1 MLDFLRSTA
10 DTSGMS
16 IQKTGETGKKTT
28 AAMGARTLR
37 PKAGTS
43 GRSIKQFRETGKK
56 AAAKGARALG
66 KAKRQGVKPYRVV
79 GSVAPATVLK
89 LVATPRGGSML
100 GLRSQLGL
108 NRETFARLLPV
119 STRSLASIEQGQLPN
134 ATVTRRL
141 TEIGRVVVALREVV
155 DEEAIGP
162 WMLRPN
168 QAFDGLKPI
177 EVIERGEV
185 DRIWQ
190 MIFLLRSG
198 TPS

>member
-1 MLDFLRSTA
+1 
-10 DTSGMS
+10 MS
-16 IQKTGETGKKTT
+16 IQKTRETRKRTT
-28 AAMGARTLR
+28 ATKGVR
-37 PKAGTS
+37 
-43 GRSIKQFRETGKK
+43 RS
-56 AAAKGARALG
+56 G
-66 KAKRQGVKPYRVV
+66 KAKQPGAKRYPPV
-79 GSVAPATVLK
+79 GSVVPATALK
-89 LVATPRGGSML
+89 LVPTPRGGTML

-119 STRSLASIEQGQLPN
+119 STRSLAGIEQGQRPN
-134 ATVTRRL
+134 ETVTRRL
-141 TEIGRVVVALREVV
+141 TEIRRVVDALSEVV
-155 DEEAIGP
+155 NEEAIGP

-168 QAFDGLKPI
+168 QAFDRLKPI

>member
-1 MLDFLRSTA
+1 M
-10 DTSGMS
+10 
-16 IQKTGETGKKTT
+16 
-28 AAMGARTLR
+28 
-37 PKAGTS
+37 
-43 GRSIKQFRETGKK
+43 
-56 AAAKGARALG
+56 AKGVRTSG
-66 KAKRQGVKPYRVV
+66 KAKRQGIKRYRAV
-79 GSVAPATVLK
+79 GSVATATVLK
-89 LVATPRGGSML
+89 LVVTPRGGSML

-119 STRSLASIEQGQLPN
+119 STRSLASIEHGQRPN
-134 ATVTRRL
+134 KTVTRRL
-141 TEIGRVVVALREVV
+141 TEIGRVVYALGEVV
-155 DEEAIGP
+155 NDEAIGP

-177 EVIERGEV
+177 EVIERGEA

>member
-1 MLDFLRSTA
+1 
-10 DTSGMS
+10 MS
-16 IQKTGETGKKTT
+16 IQKTRKTGKKT
-28 AAMGARTLR
+28 AASKTART
-37 PKAGTS
+37 S
-43 GRSIKQFRETGKK
+43 
-56 AAAKGARALG
+56 G
-66 KAKRQGVKPYRVV
+66 KAKRQNTKRDRAF
-79 GSVAPATVLK
+79 GSAVTGLK

-119 STRSLASIEQGQLPN
+119 STRSLASIEQGQRPN

-141 TEIGRVVVALREVV
+141 TEICRVVDALGEVV
-155 DEEAIGP
+155 NEEAVGP

-168 QAFDGLKPI
+168 QAFGDLKPI

-185 DRIWQ
+185 GRIWQ

-198 TPS
+198 TPF

>member
-1 MLDFLRSTA
+1 MTTVAKDVR
-10 DTSGMS
+10 TS
-16 IQKTGETGKKTT
+16 
-28 AAMGARTLR
+28 
-37 PKAGTS
+37 
-43 GRSIKQFRETGKK
+43 
-56 AAAKGARALG
+56 G
-66 KAKRQGVKPYRVV
+66 KAKRQGTKPYRAVASVV
-79 GSVAPATVLK
+79 PATVLK

-119 STRSLASIEQGQLPN
+119 STRSLASIEQGQRPN
-134 ATVTRRL
+134 ETVTRRL
-141 TEIGRVVVALREVV
+141 TEIRRVVDALWEVV
-155 DEEAIGP
+155 NDEAIGP

-168 QAFDGLKPI
+168 QAFGGLKPI

>member
-1 MLDFLRSTA
+1 MT
-10 DTSGMS
+10 M
-16 IQKTGETGKKTT
+16 QNTGNTGKKTS
-28 AAMGARTLR
+28 APKGVRTPR
-37 PKAGTS
+37 
-43 GRSIKQFRETGKK
+43 
-56 AAAKGARALG
+56 
-66 KAKRQGVKPYRVV
+66 KAKRRSSKRYRAVN
-79 GSVAPATVLK
+79 SAATAPALK
-89 LVATPRGGSML
+89 LVPTPRGGSIL

-119 STRSLASIEQGQLPN
+119 STRSLASIEHGQRPSE
-134 ATVTRRL
+134 TVTRRL
-141 TEIGRVVVALREVV
+141 TEIGRVVDALREVV
-155 DEEAIGP
+155 DDEAVGP

-190 MIFLLRSG
+190 MTFLLRSG